1 MSRLIN
7 IGTRKSKLALWQ
19 ANEVKRQLEAL
30 NVQCKIIPITSQG
43 DNIQD
48 KAIHKLGITGVFT
61 RELDV
66 ALINE
71 EIDIAVHS
79 MKDVPTTLPKGIVQS
94 AVLERFN
101 SSDTLVLKKEQTFNI
116 DSDVTIATG
125 SLRRKAQWLNKYPN
139 SRVVGLRGN
148 IETRLKKIDKS
159 NWLGGILA
167 RAGLDRLG
175 INPATS
181 MNLTWMVPAPA
192 QGVIMICA
200 RKNDDFAN
208 KVCSS
213 LNHRETELCS
223 SIERNFL
230 KTLEGGCTAPIGGV
244 AKINEKLG
252 SIDFKGVLLSRDGKK
267 KISVQ
272 MSCGLQSYSN
282 IGEKSANDIISR
294 GGKELIQRDIE
305 IESKFS
311 IFSTKKL
318 SEVQKKQIPKTVFLG
333 DSDFININY
342 LDIPKDI
349 LNKPIKNVI
358 ITSKNAVESILTSSR
373 GLKLKFENIF
383 CVGEKTKSI
392 IEKNIGKVNF
402 WKRNSEDLALE
413 IIKRFPDERAIYFC
427 GNKRLNTLPSLLKK
441 NHIVLEEVISYS
453 TSSNSSVLNYDFSAI
468 MFFSPSSVQSFL
480 EKNEPG
486 AVAFCLGK
494 ETAIEAR
501 KYFNDVQVANSPDF
515 ESLIK
520 LIERNLNKV

>member
-1 MSRLIN
+1 MSRIIN

-19 ANEVKRQLEAL
+19 ANEVRKQLEAF
-30 NVQCKIIPITSQG
+30 NVRCEIIPIISQG

-48 KAIHKLGITGVFT
+48 KAIHKLGITGIFT
-61 RELDV
+61 RELDQ
-66 ALINE
+66 ALLNE

-79 MKDVPTTLPKGIVQS
+79 MKDAPTTLPNGIVQS
-94 AVLERFN
+94 AVLERFDA
-101 SSDTLVLKKEQTFNI
+101 SDTLVLKKEKTFNI
-116 DSDVTIATG
+116 ESDITIATG

-139 SRVVGLRGN
+139 SKIVGLRGN
-148 IETRLKKIDKS
+148 VETRLKKIEKS

-167 RAGLDRLG
+167 SAGLNRLG
-175 INPATS
+175 IKPSNS
-181 MNLTWMVPAPA
+181 MNLTWMLPAPA
-192 QGVIMICA
+192 QGVIMVCS
-200 RKNDDFAN
+200 RENDDFAN
-208 KVCSS
+208 KACST

-223 SIERNFL
+223 RIERDFL
-230 KTLEGGCTAPIGGV
+230 KTLEGGCTAPIGGL
-244 AKINEKLG
+244 AKINKKLG
-252 SIDFKGVLLSRDGKK
+252 SVDFKGEILSRDGKK

-272 MSCGLQSYSN
+272 MSCELKKYSHL
-282 IGEKSANDIISR
+282 GEKSANDIIRR

-318 SEVQKKQIPKTVFLG
+318 SEVQKKQIPSTVFLR
-333 DSDFININY
+333 DTDFINIDFW
-342 LDIPKDI
+342 DIPKDV

-358 ITSKNAVESILTSSR
+358 ITSKNSVESILTSSR
-373 GLKLKFENIF
+373 GLKLSFENIF
-383 CVGEKTKSI
+383 CVGEKTKNI

-402 WKRNSEDLALE
+402 WKGNSKDLALE
-413 IIKRFPDERAIYFC
+413 IIERFPVESATYFC

-441 NHIVLEEVISYS
+441 NHILLKEVISYS
-453 TSSNSSVLNYDFSAI
+453 TSSNPSVLNYDFSAI
-468 MFFSPSSVQSFL
+468 LFFSPSSVESFL

-486 AVAFCLGK
+486 AMAFCLGK

-520 LIERNLNKV
+520 LIERNLEKV